1 MIASTTPCPPLSVL
15 VVDDDQA
22 QRDMVAEL
30 LRSEGFA
37 AATALNGADALSSLR
52 SGFPAKVILLD
63 LCMPVMDGWAFLL
76 AQRNDPALAH
86 IPVVVTS
93 AETCRPYNCRAD
105 AVFAKPIDLAGLMT
119 CVRRLCAGGRRHVRA
134 R

>member
-1 MIASTTPCPPLSVL
+1 MISSTRSRSPVSVL

-37 AATALNGADALSSLR
+37 ATTAFNGADALTSLR

-63 LCMPVMDGWAFLL
+63 LSMPVMDGWAFLL

-93 AETCRPYNCRAD
+93 GETCRPYNCEAD

-119 CVRRLCAGGRRHVRA
+119 CVRGLCAGGRRSLRA

>member
-1 MIASTTPCPPLSVL
+1 MISSTPSRPPVAVL

-22 QRDMVAEL
+22 QREMVAEL

-37 AATALNGADALSSLR
+37 AMTAPNGADALTRLR
-52 SGFPAKVILLD
+52 SGLPAKVILLD
-63 LCMPVMDGWAFLL
+63 LCMPVMDGWAFLR
-76 AQRNDPALAH
+76 AQRNDPSLAH

-93 AETCRPYNCRAD
+93 GEKCRPYEVEAD
-105 AVFAKPIDLAGLMT
+105 AVFAKPIDMAGLMT
-119 CVRRLCAGGRRHVRA
+119 CVRGLCAGRRSLRA